1 MPKQKAMRNLIY
13 TLVILGIF
21 FAFTGCYQKIEVT
34 EVEGFSNI
42 ELSINGIK
50 SDLTVKIF
58 NPNFLNFHVSSADII
73 LSIGDIEAGDLVL
86 EKGIQL
92 ESRDTTEVSLKLIS
106 RKGAIG
112 KIMIDNFTNA
122 LSGGDVVFKAEGEII
137 SQIWGLKKRLPFSHE
152 EVLEL

>member
-1 MPKQKAMRNLIY
+1 MRKLLY
-13 TLVILGIF
+13 TFVILGLSF
-21 FAFTGCYQKIEVT
+21 SFTGCYQKIEVT

-42 ELSINGIK
+42 ELSMNGIK
-50 SDLTVKIF
+50 TDLTVKIY
-58 NPNFLNFHVSSADII
+58 NPNFLNFNVNSADII

-86 EKGIQL
+86 EEGIQL
-92 ESRDTTEVSLKLIS
+92 ASRDTTEVSLKLIS

-122 LSGGDVVFKAEGEII
+122 LSGGDVVFKAEGEIV
-137 SQIWGLKKRLPFSHE
+137 SQTWGLKKRLPVIHE

>member
-1 MPKQKAMRNLIY
+1 MRNLIY
-13 TLVILGIF
+13 TLVILGIS

-42 ELSINGIK
+42 ELSMNSIK

-58 NPNFLNFHVSSADII
+58 NPNFLNFNVSSADII

-86 EKGIQL
+86 KEGIQL
-92 ESRDTTEVSLKLIS
+92 ASRDTTEVSLKLIS
-106 RKGAIG
+106 RKGSIG

-137 SQIWGLKKRLPFSHE
+137 SQILGLKKRLPVSHE